1 MRDTGLAATKKF
13 LPKGGEHS
21 SAALRR
27 GKAVRMGSFWKNCAG
42 KDYFSR
48 VLASV
53 TLVVLMVLGCGSSR
67 SRSLAFRGGSLVAFP
82 ADADELGD
90 AGLLHGDAVED
101 GAGLHGFAV
110 VGDDDE
116 LRLAAH
122 ITHEAGEAADV
133 GFVEGRIDFVKD
145 TEGARLIA
153 EDGDEQSE
161 RSHGLFPAG
170 EQENVLHAL
179 ARRRSDHVD
188 AGVAGAVDLGQA
200 HFGHAAAE
208 DGVEGLR

>member
-27 GKAVRMGSFWKNCAG
+27 GKAVRMGNFWRNCAG

-67 SRSLAFRGGSLVAFP
+67 SLAFRGESLVAFP
-82 ADADELGD
+82 ADADEFGD
-90 AGLLHGDAVED
+90 AWLLHRNAVED

-122 ITHEAGEAADV
+122 VTHEAGEAADV
-133 GFVEGRIDFVKD
+133 GFVKR
-145 TEGARLIA
+145 
-153 EDGDEQSE
+153 
-161 RSHGLFPAG
+161 
-170 EQENVLHAL
+170 
-179 ARRRSDHVD
+179 
-188 AGVAGAVDLGQA
+188 
-200 HFGHAAAE
+200 
-208 DGVEGLR
+208 